1 MSKTSLPTDTVSLV
15 QFLDVARPG
24 LDRAFRSMYGREVGA
39 EVLADV
45 EAWAVEHQ
53 GRLLTMT
60 NPVGYLFRV
69 GQSSARKYQRYSR
82 SFAESLNADLTSF
95 CEFDTD
101 LVRVLGHLTLHQ
113 RTALLL
119 VHGYGWR
126 LEDAATYMNC
136 SISTVRNHLRRGER
150 RVQRQWKGVED
161 GA

>member
-24 LDRAFRSMYGREVGA
+24 LARAFRSMYGREVGA

-95 CEFDTD
+95 CVSWVILRFISARRFCWSTGTAG
-101 LVRVLGHLTLHQ
+101 VS
-113 RTALLL
+113 RTPLP
-119 VHGYGWR
+119 
-126 LEDAATYMNC
+126 T
-136 SISTVRNHLRRGER
+136 
-150 RVQRQWKGVED
+150 
-161 GA
+161 